1 MADPPSS
8 SKKVLSK
15 KKVSNMLKSM
25 KMSTPNMPPKE
36 TPNRPPTDPAMDPQ
50 TDPQARYR
58 SRFFVQAAHETTYA
72 FFIISVHF
80 RTYVPRLSTEP
91 TKNWAHIKKIE
102 YLPIL
107 RIKVSKKFH

>member
-25 KMSTPNMPPKE
+25 KLSTPNMPPKG
-36 TPNRPPTDPAMDPQ
+36 TPNRPPTDPTMDPQ

-58 SRFFVQAAHETTYA
+58 SRFFVPAAHETTYA
-72 FFIISVHF
+72 SSGNISFIFTMYISSF
-80 RTYVPRLSTEP
+80 LDLPKLSTEP
-91 TKNWAHIKKIE
+91 TNTT
-102 YLPIL
+102 
-107 RIKVSKKFH
+107 